1 MPRVTRGPPRV
12 EHPPLVRRREARWDG
27 RREDA
32 ADRARW
38 RRGDEEDAGVVVP
51 VYDEMGLVR
60 VVRFHFR
67 LRGRRRVRDRED
79 PEERRR
85 GGGGGGCRRG
95 RRMRGWRRRRVG
107 GVRGLAGEVEGFP
120 EVHRLRRWHGP
131 QAPLRLS
138 LVHEE

>member
-1 MPRVTRGPPRV
+1 MPQVTRGPPRV

-27 RREDA
+27 CREDA
-32 ADRARW
+32 ADRAR
-38 RRGDEEDAGVVVP
+38 RGRGDEEDAGIVVSVH
-51 VYDEMGLVR
+51 DEVGLVW
-60 VVRFHFR
+60 VVRFHLRFR
-67 LRGRRRVRDRED
+67 GFRGVRDRED
-79 PEERRR
+79 PEEWRR
-85 GGGGGGCRRG
+85 GGGGGCRCG